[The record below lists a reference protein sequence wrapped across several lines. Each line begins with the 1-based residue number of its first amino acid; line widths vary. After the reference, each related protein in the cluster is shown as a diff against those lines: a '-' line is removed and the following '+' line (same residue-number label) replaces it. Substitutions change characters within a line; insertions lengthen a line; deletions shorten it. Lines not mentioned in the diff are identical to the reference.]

1 MDHNTFHTEVSFK
14 SNVKFKRGLINEKIR
29 DLISRHKS
37 SRSQTGL
44 LKRELT
50 DETINKLYPPNLPE
64 VYSRLWR
71 EAKSKRQRNKSLI
84 E

>member
-29 DLISRHKS
+29 DLMSRHKS
-37 SRSQTGL
+37 SRSQTGFL
-44 LKRELT
+44 NRELT

-71 EAKSKRQRNKSLI
+71 EAKSKR
-84 E
+84 